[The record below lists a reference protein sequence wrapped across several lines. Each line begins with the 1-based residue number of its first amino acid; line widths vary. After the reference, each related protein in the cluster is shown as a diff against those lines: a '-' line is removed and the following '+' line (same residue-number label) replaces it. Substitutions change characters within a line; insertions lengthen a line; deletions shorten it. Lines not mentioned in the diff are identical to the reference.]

1 MSSSDAT
8 TSVPACSMTAAGF
21 VAPSE
26 PDILAGVQADINA
39 ALGGNVNPALNT
51 PQGQLATSETA
62 IIGDCND
69 QLLALFNGFDPRN
82 AIGRQQDAL
91 GYIYFMKRNA
101 GEGRAAFEARREAT
115 VVRAIQC
122 AQQTSDP
129 VVAMIAGPVTMD
141 LSGTFSQSGSFSVSA
156 SSALP
161 VFGLQADASRT
172 KGQTMNVQVQF
183 VPLSALADAEAG
195 REVGY
200 AGALL
205 GQNDVVRQGV
215 AARIEAGRS
224 ALAAHVEVLISYVPR
239 CLEATMRPF
248 VGVKKK

>member
-1 MSSSDAT
+1 MRALALCGLLALS
-8 TSVPACSMTAAGF
+8 ACSAGS
-21 VAPSE
+21 VAPVTISQA
-26 PDILAGVQADINA
+26 IAGVQADLTKAGVVSVSGVQTWTADQA
-39 ALGGNVNPALNT
+39 AK
-51 PQGQLATSETA
+51 
-62 IIGDCND
+62 
-69 QLLALFNGFDPRN
+69 FDAN
-82 AIGRQQDAL
+82 
-91 GYIYFMKRNA
+91 
-101 GEGRAAFEARREAT
+101 
-115 VVRAIQC
+115 VRALQC

-172 KGQTMNVQVQF
+172 KGQTMNVPVQF

-205 GQNDVVRQGV
+205 GQNDAVRQEV
-215 AARIEAGRS
+215 AARIEANRV
-224 ALAAHVEVLISYVPR
+224 ALKAHAELLISYVPR
-239 CLEATMRPF
+239 CLETKVRPF